1 MINTFQFVC
10 SNDLAAACWDAMA
23 ASKWY
28 AETSNGSV
36 DSSINSKPLLI
47 KDRFHLLL
55 SWCFNNMM
63 LLLSSSLAS
72 SLDAWKHIS
81 ANRALA
87 RGKAVS
93 EFCVSIKHKRIASSQ
108 RSSRISLSGFEDLY
122 PSLNKR

>member
-1 MINTFQFVC
+1 MLFQLVC

-47 KDRFHLLL
+47 KDRFHLLR

-72 SLDAWKHIS
+72 SLEAWKHIS
-81 ANRALA
+81 ANKALV
-87 RGKAVS
+87 RGKAVRGC
-93 EFCVSIKHKRIASSQ
+93 CVNKKHKRIASSQ
-108 RSSRISLSGFEDLY
+108 RSSRMSLSGFADLY
-122 PSLNKR
+122 PS